1 MYKKSSGASSFS
13 VTHIFQTNI
22 TNPTPPVT
30 MVSSQPHTKDFLIQC
45 QAQNNTFQCSL
56 DQNFRDLECQ
66 QKDLS
71 LQYVTSSISSPKLGN
86 YTVLSAPRTTPHLT
100 QESGILFSQV
110 KDALPEATLF

>member
-66 QKDLS
+66 QKDLT

-86 YTVLSAPRTTPHLT
+86 YYTPNIVSNLLNFVSNLLSF
-100 QESGILFSQV
+100 SKILF
-110 KDALPEATLF
+110 FR

>member
-1 MYKKSSGASSFS
+1 MNLISPSPQSA
-13 VTHIFQTNI
+13 
-22 TNPTPPVT
+22 T
-30 MVSSQPHTKDFLIQC
+30 MVSSLPHTKEFLIQC

-86 YTVLSAPRTTPHLT
+86 YTVLSAPRG
-100 QESGILFSQV
+100 Q
-110 KDALPEATLF
+110 LPI